1 MRHSATALFR
11 AHRASSVAAER
22 GFLASR
28 RKSAHM
34 ESTLLIN
41 LVAFGAIAATL
52 LAGLVSAA

>member
-11 AHRASSVAAER
+11 AHRASIAAAER

-28 RKSAHM
+28 RKSAGM